1 MYAPQDIVWPG
12 EALKP
17 PEGLPERRFIRAS
30 FLEEDP
36 YVMLNP
42 PTTCTSNKGII
53 CQIKDNDYI
62 VNNNINVTEE
72 KARTN
77 SSIYRSESNT
87 FVTFVTFE
95 KFWSY
100 HVSKRRINK
109 YLSVGTIDEFNI
121 PPK

>member
-1 MYAPQDIVWPG
+1 M
-12 EALKP
+12 KP
-17 PEGLPERRFIRAS
+17 PDGIPEKRFVRVT

-53 CQIKDNDYI
+53 CQMKDNEYI

-77 SSIYRSESNT
+77 SSIYRSETASLPYLKT
-87 FVTFVTFE
+87 YVFL
-95 KFWSY
+95 KFISCF
-100 HVSKRRINK
+100 KK
-109 YLSVGTIDEFNI
+109 GCLSAGAIDEFYT
-121 PPK
+121 KV